1 MLWLPIS
8 LSLKDF
14 CLVER
19 GTVRSLSPVDAPWGS
34 GVRLLAC
41 LLELPVAG
49 VRRLAGLL
57 AGVGELGDEVR
68 VVLDVARGRTSG
80 DLLQD
85 VARQVGLDPAL
96 VVLPK
101 DGARRGVNAH
111 ALRGRRA

>member
-14 CLVER
+14 VWWREGR
-19 GTVRSLSPVDAPWGS
+19 PGPSLLSMHPGEA

-85 VARQVGLDPAL
+85 VARQVGWDPAL